1 MKYFEVLFS
10 NLRECDKHYLSYLTD
25 ELLRFAQQNIN
36 VSFTTIHIM
45 PFSPFNANKPNSV
58 ELHFREEKVE
68 HNVGMLV
75 SISRKFFDTGFI
87 CLNRLT

>member
-45 PFSPFNANKPNSV
+45 PFSSFNANKPNSV
-58 ELHFREEKVE
+58 ELHFREEKV
-68 HNVGMLV
+68 GMLV
-75 SISRKFFDTGFI
+75 SISKKFF
-87 CLNRLT
+87 LTRVSYV